1 MKKNK
6 SKKVKQS
13 ETFQRLFS
21 DPKYPN
27 YLKIAMQLAGF
38 QITEF
43 GVELMLRLMQ
53 AVEDR
58 GGDLTMDEVTTIEF
72 RLREEYRER
81 REEQI
86 SL

>member
-13 ETFQRLFS
+13 ETTPDMFT

-27 YLKIAMQLAGF
+27 YLKIAMQLSGF

-43 GVELMLRLMQ
+43 GVELMLRLLQ
-53 AVEDR
+53 AVEIR
-58 GGDLTMDEVTTIEF
+58 GGDLTMDEVTSIEYD
-72 RLREEYRER
+72 LQEEYKLR
-81 REEQI
+81 RKEQTN
-86 SL
+86 L